1 MNPFNKPR
9 ILDRNIYRWSS
20 CEKCNRPYISN
31 DGEWNLIE
39 IPSKDYKKFKCKCG
53 QEYTFINWNEN
64 HLLGL
69 NKSRKDNL

>member
-1 MNPFNKPR
+1 MLISWLVPF
-9 ILDRNIYRWSS
+9 
-20 CEKCNRPYISN
+20 ISKVPK
-31 DGEWNLIE
+31 I
-39 IPSKDYKKFKCKCG
+39 SKDYKKFKCKCG